1 MSIVDRQ
8 HAVIEELAAGLGV
21 ETAALRAIIRVEAG
35 KEGLNPDGTPI
46 IRVEA
51 HKLLARNSAFAN
63 RFRVTGKKPWL
74 GHQWL
79 NEGTW
84 IEMHTTQAN
93 EHVAYAAAKAIDS
106 RAAILS
112 TSFGAGQVMG
122 SNYSAVGYS
131 SPEEFEEDMR
141 WEGAQLKAM
150 ASYIAHAKLE
160 WAIREKAW
168 HSFATAYNGPGQ
180 AAKYAA
186 LIESAYLRE
195 L

>member
-8 HAVIEELAAGLGV
+8 SAAIDELAAGLGV
-21 ETAALRAIIRVEAG
+21 EPAALRAIIRVEAG

-51 HKLLARNSAFAN
+51 HKLLSRNSAFAE

-79 NEGTW
+79 NETW
-84 IEMHTTQAN
+84 IDMHTTQAN
-93 EHVAYAAAKAIDS
+93 EHAAYAVAKAIDS

-122 SNYSAVGYS
+122 SNYRAVGYS

-141 WEGAQLKAM
+141 WEVAQLKAM

-180 AAKYAA
+180 ASKYAA
-186 LIESAYLRE
+186 LIEGAYLRG